1 MRSLHWTQ
9 TVSFPTCR
17 HTPPRTPAQ
26 ETLRWL
32 AAEPFRIFFLSGALF
47 SIAGVLLW
55 PLFYAG
61 WLPFY
66 PSISH
71 ARVMIEC
78 FGGAFVLG
86 FLGTAGPRM
95 LAAPRLTPAE
105 LAALFALHL
114 GGGWCHLR
122 MQTAWGDALFLALL
136 AGFAAC
142 LGGRALF
149 RRNESV
155 PPPMLL
161 AALGLLCGIVGAAM
175 WLNPA
180 WHASAATYRLA
191 GLFLYQGFLLGP
203 IMGVGS
209 FLFPRLLG
217 GAFGEPA
224 PGPEMRGAWLRT
236 ILAASA
242 LLASFAV
249 EVGVQPQAGVILR
262 AVAVGIALAGIRW
275 RRAADVP
282 PAGTLANAL
291 RAWCLPLT
299 FLGVATPAFAY
310 SRHVALEH
318 FLFIGGFGLLC
329 LIVASRVLFGHS
341 GSLPDFAKIS
351 RIARTIVVLVV
362 IAAFTRA
369 SAEFWPKIIVSHH
382 LYAAGLWALAALL
395 WLLWHKRR
403 FFKKDPQPD

>member
-1 MRSLHWTQ
+1 MN
-9 TVSFPTCR
+9 FPACR
-17 HTPPRTPAQ
+17 HVPRREPAQ

-32 AAEPFRIFFLSGALF
+32 AAEPFRVFFLSGAVF

-66 PSISH
+66 PGISH
-71 ARVMIEC
+71 ARVMIEN
-78 FGGAFVLG
+78 FGAAFVLG

-105 LAALFALHL
+105 FAALFALHL

-122 MQTAWGDALFLALL
+122 MRTAWGDALFLALL

-149 RRNESV
+149 RRTAAV

-161 AALGLLCGIVGAAM
+161 AALGLLCGFVGAAM
-175 WLNPA
+175 WWHPA
-180 WHASAATYRLA
+180 WHASAATYRLS
-191 GLFLYQGFLLGP
+191 GLLLYQGFLLGP

-217 GAFGEPA
+217 GEFGEPA
-224 PGPEMRGAWLRT
+224 PGPETRRAWLRT
-236 ILAASA
+236 LLAAGL

-249 EVGVQPQAGVILR
+249 EVWLHPQAGVVLR
-262 AVAVGIALAGIRW
+262 SLAMGVAFSGIRW
-275 RRAADVP
+275 RRAAEAP

-291 RAWCLPLT
+291 RIWCLPLA
-299 FLGVATPAFAY
+299 FLGVASPALAY
-310 SRHVALEH
+310 ARHVPLEH
-318 FLFIGGFGLLC
+318 LLFIGGFGLLC
-329 LIVASRVLFGHS
+329 LVVASRVLFGHS
-341 GSLPDFAKIS
+341 GMLPEFAQKS
-351 RIARTIVVLVV
+351 GIARTIVALAVV
-362 IAAFTRA
+362 AACTRA

-382 LYAAGLWALAALL
+382 LYAAGLWAIAVLI
-395 WLLWHKRR
+395 WMLWHWRR
-403 FFKKDPQPD
+403 FFKKDPHPD